1 MITKQTL
8 CLRVTAFDHMVTVFT
23 LTLLSQLS
31 MYSVTSFGWFCLFC
45 FKNLSILASDV
56 LFISRL
62 FYKLWYFKIFDQYS
76 VFNVQCFDC
85 FISHQKQQPAL
96 SSLITGNTSFI
107 YKRLSSVISKGIRQ
121 PPALPCRL
129 QHSTIGRLS
138 LNLRVRDE
146 NGCVP

>member
-1 MITKQTL
+1 M
-8 CLRVTAFDHMVTVFT
+8 TAFSHIVSFS
-23 LTLLSQLS
+23 LSLCFLNFRCIALHHL
-31 MYSVTSFGWFCLFC
+31 VGFCLFQESLDSC
-45 FKNLSILASDV
+45 LGCLVYLAFV
-56 LFISRL
+56 LQT
-62 FYKLWYFKIFDQYS
+62 FDTLRFFLYS

-85 FISHQKQQPAL
+85 FISHQKPEI
-96 SSLITGNTSFI
+96 SFHFLITGNTSSL